1 MKKLTIL
8 ILIIVLIFSLTSCKE
23 VDTYRYEKVEANITE
38 TLYTPYWVQ
47 PMTVGN
53 TVMYINYPDQYIVHF
68 EYEGM
73 KLHIDDKQIYEEVV
87 NNNLTTYT
95 ICKVTTIYTDGTS
108 DIRLE
113 MLTKCQ

>member
-23 VDTYRYEKVEANITE
+23 VDTYRYEKVEAVVTE
-38 TLYTPYWVQ
+38 TSHKPYWIQ
-47 PMTVGN
+47 LMPVGK
-53 TVMYINYPDQYIVHF
+53 TMMHIHHPAQYNVYF

-108 DIRLE
+108 DTRLE
-113 MLTKCQ
+113 CLKCQ

>member
-1 MKKLTIL
+1 MRKLTIL

-23 VDTYRYEKVEANITE
+23 VDTYRYEKVEAVVTE
-38 TLYTPYWVQ
+38 TSHKSYWIQ
-47 PMTVGN
+47 LMPVGK
-53 TVMYINYPDQYIVHF
+53 TMMQIHHPAQYNVYF

-108 DIRLE
+108 DTRLE
-113 MLTKCQ
+113 CLKCQ